1 MDPMALLQY
10 QFLMA
15 RAAEYRSIA
24 TRQAMIAN
32 ARMGGFTAVGDA
44 ATAHAPELDKVR
56 FIPMFS
62 ARGRSA
68 NFYARLDLRRRRAVA
83 DDAHLK
89 SRPQIHL
96 LQQIQA
102 QQQHFMAARA
112 MAPDASQLALVQQ
125 RFDARAGS
133 FDDSTVARV
142 LQNLK
147 EDSPTHSGQARV
159 TRDANDDSPEAS
171 RAMRDKQR
179 GAPVPSV
186 GPSSSLPIPP
196 HGRVFYIGA
205 SPPRVER
212 PSVASLG
219 KQAVVFFPF
228 LESHRQPRSTDPPAT
243 PRSDDHTAAA
253 SFVPPGPGTGQV
265 IQPRSYVKRHE
276 FWRRQ
281 VDLAEVGGR
290 ADLSVR
296 PGAPSVDNPG
306 GDHDKV
312 HGSNPGDVVLDTI
325 RSDRGDDGDGLGKR
339 RRGEFD
345 EDESHDVELTHSD
358 VEIGSGSDLDREN
371 HKLTSQDADQDAKDE
386 LTKEWA
392 ALTTWIR
399 MNLHQPRT
407 NKRKVLFVGHHPKHS
422 PVPGAAA
429 RTGPN
434 VSVSSDNAS
443 DADPAPFDAGRWRG
457 RLGPMGER
465 IGVDGTAIDSVNAAS
480 GSKRKGVSNGNSNG
494 VKKNS
499 TRVGD
504 GDDFVFV
511 LNPELDWDD
520 VNVDTRV
527 RMKTLVAETMDIFER
542 KYSKRKV
549 HEWEKKVQKY
559 RPPNSVDGRTYNVPL
574 GNVVRGIQETFYR
587 QEAGAR
593 RAALE
598 HDKAVGVGSGGK
610 GGVKR
615 VKQNVPT
622 TPSPPRELS

>member
-1 MDPMALLQY
+1 
-10 QFLMA
+10 
-15 RAAEYRSIA
+15 
-24 TRQAMIAN
+24 
-32 ARMGGFTAVGDA
+32 
-44 ATAHAPELDKVR
+44 
-56 FIPMFS
+56 MFC
-62 ARGRSA
+62 
-68 NFYARLDLRRRRAVA
+68 
-83 DDAHLK
+83 
-89 SRPQIHL
+89 
-96 LQQIQA
+96 
-102 QQQHFMAARA
+102 
-112 MAPDASQLALVQQ
+112 
-125 RFDARAGS
+125 
-133 FDDSTVARV
+133 
-142 LQNLK
+142 LQN
-147 EDSPTHSGQARV
+147 S
-159 TRDANDDSPEAS
+159 DA
-171 RAMRDKQR
+171 
-179 GAPVPSV
+179 
-186 GPSSSLPIPP
+186 
-196 HGRVFYIGA
+196 
-205 SPPRVER
+205 
-212 PSVASLG
+212 
-219 KQAVVFFPF
+219 
-228 LESHRQPRSTDPPAT
+228 
-243 PRSDDHTAAA
+243 
-253 SFVPPGPGTGQV
+253 
-265 IQPRSYVKRHE
+265 
-276 FWRRQ
+276 
-281 VDLAEVGGR
+281 
-290 ADLSVR
+290 
-296 PGAPSVDNPG
+296 
-306 GDHDKV
+306 
-312 HGSNPGDVVLDTI
+312 
-325 RSDRGDDGDGLGKR
+325 
-339 RRGEFD
+339 
-345 EDESHDVELTHSD
+345 
-358 VEIGSGSDLDREN
+358 EIGSGSDLDREN
-371 HKLTSQDADQDAKDE
+371 TDRSTGQDADQDAKDE

-443 DADPAPFDAGRWRG
+443 DADPAPFDADRWRG

-480 GSKRKGVSNGNSNG
+480 GSKRKGNSNG
-494 VKKNS
+494 ANRGKKSS

-598 HDKAVGVGSGGK
+598 HDKAVGVGSG
-610 GGVKR
+610 VKR